1 MAEFTAIAIQ
11 EIAENQNVLLCVLP
25 TKDYYKL
32 RAGINAIDKDAFF
45 VATDAYE
52 VYGGE

>member
-1 MAEFTAIAIQ
+1 M
-11 EIAENQNVLLCVLP
+11 CVLP

-32 RAGINAIDKDAFF
+32 KSGIHEIDNEAFF

-52 VYGGE
+52 VFGGE